1 MEPGQSRIRK
11 SAFIFFFFLAAAIL
25 YLFFMRAMIRPLTS
39 QDIIDLEIARTVDR
53 AKMLMG
59 YLRDSVPSKLVKLD
73 LSVYLDF
80 PFIVIYTGLIISGS
94 RFFGHL
100 SGNDLI
106 ERASRFFLFIA
117 LAAGLADIIENL
129 LLLQTIRGGMS
140 ELVVRMTYN
149 MAVAKF
155 SMIII
160 SVMFIGI
167 ELVYVMGANLGKR
180 QPATIFNQKS

>member
-25 YLFFMRAMIRPLTS
+25 YVFFMRAMIRPLTS

-53 AKMLMG
+53 AQMLMG
-59 YLRDSVPSKLVKLD
+59 YFRDSIPSKLVKLD

-129 LLLQTIRGGMS
+129 LLLQTIRGEMS

-160 SVMFIGI
+160 SLLFLFVEGI
-167 ELVYVMGANLGKR
+167 FVFSGLFGKR
-180 QPATIFNQKS
+180 VLKLTGEEF